1 MSLFR
6 CVPSL
11 DKALAA
17 TAGGAVPCNSHGGAN
32 DGAGYVVDLGE
43 LFLTSVNKSGDS
55 VMHSDGLIGNINYI
69 WFDLETNAS
78 SGAVVTVVSQYE
90 ALYKDGSNDI
100 PSVAT
105 GSEQQ
110 ILPASGLYGV
120 NHRSGFISSAVIGSM
135 IIDNDCDASGGDDYY
150 CDVADG
156 VFQ

>member
-100 PSVAT
+100 PSVAS